1 MKKNDLFI
9 NEKLKAYMTISSIN
23 IPHQI
28 KVHLEFTEH
37 YFMIKFFDLKNKIK
51 DAVQQIFF
59 PLYKKFPNIYHINYT
74 LVKFINIMNLNE
86 LKITMINPKSSFTFT
101 LTLHKIEILGVLFNK
116 KINYEGLNSINRKL
130 TNLINFEIK
139 HLISQFLYLF
149 TLFRDCLDPKKNENA
164 TIEEILF
171 KSYIAGKSYYEKY
184 ITELKKNSRI
194 KQGIKKIVL
203 EKIDRL
209 NKIRMNNNNT
219 DTEEDDK
226 DDGNRDKYIMNYSNN
241 DNDLIEFNLNNNFE
255 NYNINS
261 FDSLINEFKLRT
273 SVNIEE
279 SIILFFK
286 IVSIDSKKINI
297 KFKNSDTKT
306 ISLNLKS
313 VNEREKKI
321 KTNQL
326 NLKLS
331 QGNKSANIP
340 IKTLSL
346 FNRID
351 INKMNNINN
360 ETFSESTK
368 NTSNK
373 LLEITKKKINSN
385 SDLLETPK
393 FCFKKNINQNLIDDS
408 QNDNLSLNEI
418 NILIEE
424 YSKQHSFLPPNEI
437 FNVFF
442 NTTEIIH
449 RKFFEIFFDEL
460 IGKIFYYE
468 KDKDNLIKLDSLYN
482 YFLYL
487 RGLKNI
493 LFIEKNRIYFSNVF
507 FMDDEDD

>member
-9 NEKLKAYMTISSIN
+9 NEKLKGYMTISSIN

>member
-1 MKKNDLFI
+1 M
-9 NEKLKAYMTISSIN
+9 
-23 IPHQI
+23 
-28 KVHLEFTEH
+28 V
-37 YFMIKFFDLKNKIK
+37 
-51 DAVQQIFF
+51 
-59 PLYKKFPNIYHINYT
+59 
-74 LVKFINIMNLNE
+74 
-86 LKITMINPKSSFTFT
+86 NPKTSFTFN
-101 LTLHKIEILGVLFNK
+101 LTIKNIEILGVIFNK
-116 KINYEGLNSINRKL
+116 KINFETLNSINRKL
-130 TNLINFEIK
+130 TNLINLEIK
-139 HLISQFLYLF
+139 YLIGQFLYLF
-149 TLFRDCLDPKKNENA
+149 TLLRDCLDPKKNENT

-171 KSYIAGKSYYEKY
+171 KSYIAGKAYYEKY
-184 ITELKKNSRI
+184 IAELKKNSKI

-203 EKIDRL
+203 EKLDRL
-209 NKIRMNNNNT
+209 KKIRMNNNNS
-219 DTEEDDK
+219 DSEEDDK
-226 DDGNRDKYIMNYSNN
+226 DDGNRDTYIINYTHN
-241 DNDLIEFNLNNNFE
+241 DNYLIEFNLNHHFE
-255 NYNINS
+255 NYNINT

-286 IVSIDSKKINI
+286 IVSVDSKKFNI
-297 KFKNSDTKT
+297 KFKKSDTKT
-306 ISLNLKS
+306 ITLNLKS
-313 VNEREKKI
+313 LNEREKK
-321 KTNQL
+321 KNSNQL
-326 NLKLS
+326 NLKLT

-340 IKTLSL
+340 IKPLSL
-346 FNRID
+346 FDQID
-351 INKMNNINN
+351 INKMNNLNN

-373 LLEITKKKINSN
+373 LLEITKKNKNSN

-393 FCFKKNINQNLIDDS
+393 FCFKKNINPNLIDDS

>member
-9 NEKLKAYMTISSIN
+9 NEKLKGYMTISSIN
-23 IPHQI
+23 IPHKI
-28 KVHLEFTEH
+28 KINLEFTEH
-37 YFMIKFFDLKNKIK
+37 YFIIKFLDLKNKIK

-59 PLYKKFPNIYHINYT
+59 PLYQKYPNIYHINYT
-74 LVKFINIMNLNE
+74 LIKYTNIMNSNGF
-86 LKITMINPKSSFTFT
+86 KITMINPKSSFTFS
-101 LTLHKIEILGVLFNK
+101 LTIHNIEILGVLFNK
-116 KINYEGLNSINRKL
+116 KINYEGLNIINRKL

-139 HLISQFLYLF
+139 HLISQLLYLF
-149 TLFRDCLDPKKNENA
+149 TLFRDCLDPKKNENT

-171 KSYIAGKSYYEKY
+171 KSYIAGKAYYEKY
-184 ITELKKNSRI
+184 IAELKKNSKI

-203 EKIDRL
+203 EKLDRL
-209 NKIRMNNNNT
+209 KKIRMNNNNS
-219 DTEEDDK
+219 DSEEDDK
-226 DDGNRDKYIMNYSNN
+226 DDGNRDTYIINYTHN
-241 DNDLIEFNLNNNFE
+241 DNYLIEFNLNHHFE
-255 NYNINS
+255 NYNINT

-286 IVSIDSKKINI
+286 IVSVDSKKFNI
-297 KFKNSDTKT
+297 KFKKSDTKT
-306 ISLNLKS
+306 ITLNLKS
-313 VNEREKKI
+313 LNEREKK
-321 KTNQL
+321 KNSNQL
-326 NLKLS
+326 NLKLT

-340 IKTLSL
+340 IKPLSL
-346 FNRID
+346 FDQID
-351 INKMNNINN
+351 INKMNNLNN

-373 LLEITKKKINSN
+373 LLEITKKNKNSN

-393 FCFKKNINQNLIDDS
+393 FCFKKNINPNLIDDS